1 MEFNLSPHRKK
12 IVISLLL
19 ESSPKLSDYIFEPNT
34 DFSLRDFPEDIL
46 SQCWELSSEDKLLVR
61 VILDIWCGHGNVFLS
76 EIFSGLSL
84 RNRKL
89 VLFALKKFDENEMAF
104 NG

>member
-1 MEFNLSPHRKK
+1 MEFNLSLHRKK

-46 SQCWELSSEDKLLVR
+46 KSTWELSAEDKLLVR

-76 EIFSGLSL
+76 EIFSSLSL

>member
-1 MEFNLSPHRKK
+1 MDFNLSLHKKK

-19 ESSPKLSDYIFEPNT
+19 ESSPLLSSYIFEPST

-46 SQCWELSSEDKLLVR
+46 KSAWELSSEDKLLVR

-76 EIFSGLSL
+76 EIFTGLNS

-89 VLFALKKFDENEMAF
+89 VLIALKKFVEHGASF

>member
-1 MEFNLSPHRKK
+1 MHFNLSLHRKK
-12 IVISLLL
+12 IIISLLL
-19 ESSPKLSDYIFEPNT
+19 ESSPKISDYIFEPNT
-34 DFSLRDFPEDIL
+34 DFSLRNFPEDII
-46 SQCWELSSEDKLLVR
+46 SNCWELSSEEQILVR

-76 EIFSGLSL
+76 EIISGLSL

-89 VLFALKKFDENEMAF
+89 VLFALKKFDESGVTF